1 MSLTT
6 LRTATVRR
14 GESAGDPL
22 RRPQRMG
29 SASVVASLGLPAG
42 TETERWRVAP
52 VSVAW
57 NAVLIDTAEVF
68 VYVPALRVYASGFR
82 FTLTALLRPTASEQA
97 ARDFADG
104 GALGGIHTLE
114 AEDLVL
120 RGLRVG
126 VQFADGGR
134 AVLDRNR
141 MRPRAHT
148 PPQSLPV
155 IGSDRWTSDDGIF
168 EWGIHVVGI
177 PKDGPV
183 ELYYQWL
190 ALGVAEGS
198 VLVDGDG
205 LRAAAGRVV
214 EIWPQESGSEPTAE

>member
-1 MSLTT
+1 
-6 LRTATVRR
+6 
-14 GESAGDPL
+14 
-22 RRPQRMG
+22 MG
-29 SASVVASLGLPAG
+29 SAEVVASLGLPTGA
-42 TETERWRVAP
+42 ETEQWRVVP

-68 VYVPALRVYASGFR
+68 VYVPALRVYPSGFR

-104 GALGGIHTLE
+104 GAVGGMRTPE
-114 AEDLVL
+114 AEDQVL

-126 VQFADGGR
+126 IQFADGGR

-141 MRPRAHT
+141 MRPSART
-148 PPQSLPV
+148 TPQSLPV
-155 IGSDRWTSDDGIF
+155 IGSNRWTSDDGIF
-168 EWGIHVVGI
+168 EWGIHVIGI

-190 ALGVAEGS
+190 ALGVAEGCT
-198 VLVDGDG
+198 LIDGDAV
-205 LRAAAGRVV
+205 RSAAARVV
-214 EIWPQESGSEPTAE
+214 EIWPAGLAPGPEPTAE

>member
-1 MSLTT
+1 MS
-6 LRTATVRR
+6 
-14 GESAGDPL
+14 SAE
-22 RRPQRMG
+22 
-29 SASVVASLGLPAG
+29 VVASLGLPTG

-68 VYVPALRVYASGFR
+68 VYVPALRVYSSGFR

-104 GALGGIHTLE
+104 GAIGGMHEPE
-114 AEDLVL
+114 AEDQVL

-141 MRPRAHT
+141 MRPRART
-148 PPQSLPV
+148 TPQSLPV
-155 IGSDRWTSDDGIF
+155 IGSDRWTSDYGIF

-183 ELYYQWL
+183 ELYHQWL

-198 VLVDGDG
+198 TIIDGDAV
-205 LRAAAGRVV
+205 RSAAARVV
-214 EIWPQESGSEPTAE
+214 EIWPPGPGPEPTAD

>member
-1 MSLTT
+1 MS
-6 LRTATVRR
+6 
-14 GESAGDPL
+14 SAE
-22 RRPQRMG
+22 
-29 SASVVASLGLPAG
+29 VVASLGLPTG

-68 VYVPALRVYASGFR
+68 VYVPALRVYPSGFH

-104 GALGGIHTLE
+104 GALGGMHTPE
-114 AEDLVL
+114 AEDQVI

-134 AVLDRNR
+134 ALLDRNR
-141 MRPRAHT
+141 MRPRART
-148 PPQSLPV
+148 TPQSLPV

-190 ALGVAEGS
+190 ALGVAEAF
-198 VLVDGDG
+198 VLVDGDAV
-205 LRAAAGRVV
+205 RSAAARVV
-214 EIWPQESGSEPTAE
+214 EIWPQEPGPEPTAD